1 MKYVYGP
8 VPSWRLGQSLG
19 VDPVPPK
26 TCNWNCA
33 YCQLG
38 RTRPVVNERRDY
50 VPVDAVLAELREAL
64 AGHEMGEID
73 WVTFLGSG
81 EPLLHAHLGEMLFAA
96 KSMSPIPVALIT
108 NGSLLFQTEV
118 REEVAVADAVM
129 PTLDVGSAELY
140 RHLNRPHPD
149 VTFDRHVEGLVAFRD
164 EYQGQLW
171 LEVMLVQGVNDT
183 DPALEALASIVRRI
197 RPDEIHLNVPT
208 RPPVERW
215 VHAPDRALVQR
226 AAKILGGVAPVRLP
240 TAATGLFDLGRCED
254 LVEAVVAV
262 LQRHPMSEQE
272 LMRTL
277 AHRAPEHARDVLA
290 VLERGGRAHLVV
302 RDGTSF
308 WVSVDASYPEERGSG
323 PVAFPGAAER

>member
-50 VPVDAVLAELREAL
+50 VPVDAVLEELREAL
-64 AGHEMGEID
+64 AGHATGEID

-81 EPLLHAHLGEMLFAA
+81 EPLLHARLGEMLFAA

-108 NGSLLFQTEV
+108 NGSLLYRTEV
-118 REEVAVADAVM
+118 REEVAVADAVL

-140 RHLNRPHPD
+140 RHLNRPHSEI
-149 VTFDRHVEGLVAFRD
+149 TFDRHVEGLVTFRD
-164 EYQGQLW
+164 AYEGRLW

-183 DPALEALASIVRRI
+183 DPALEALAAIVARI
-197 RPDEIHLNVPT
+197 HPDEIHLNVPT
-208 RPPVERW
+208 RAPVERW
-215 VHAPDRALVQR
+215 VHAPDPALVQR
-226 AAKILGGVAPVRLP
+226 AAKILSEVAPVRLP
-240 TAATGLFDLGRCED
+240 TVATGAFDLGRCD
-254 LVEAVVAV
+254 DVAEAVVAI

-277 AHRAPEHARDVLA
+277 AHRTPEHVREVLA

-302 RDGTSF
+302 RNGTSF
-308 WVSVDASYPEERGSG
+308 WVSANALYPEERGSG